1 MFPAFGG
8 TLVVLIVVVV
18 LLLLVVVPLPALAPV
33 VTGGADVVDTV
44 VKVVELAA
52 VDKALLVVET
62 GWLSP
67 ELELAEDARE
77 EEAAAVAVGM
87 IGVDVVVAAVGL
99 AGTGEVDLVKQ
110 GMKEGSVGRVR
121 VPVYA

>member
-1 MFPAFGG
+1 M
-8 TLVVLIVVVV
+8 LVLAAVV
-18 LLLLVVVPLPALAPV
+18 LLLPVVVPLPALALV
-33 VTGGADVVDTV
+33 LKVGADVVDTV

-52 VDKALLVVET
+52 VDKALLAVEPA
-62 GWLSP
+62 WLSP

-77 EEAAAVAVGM
+77 EEAPAVAVGM
-87 IGVDVVVAAVGL
+87 AGLDVVVTAVGL
-99 AGTGEVDLVKQ
+99 AGAEELDLVKQ

>member
-1 MFPAFGG
+1 MFPVFGG
-8 TLVVLIVVVV
+8 PVVLVLAAVV
-18 LLLLVVVPLPALAPV
+18 LLLPVVVPLPALALV
-33 VTGGADVVDTV
+33 LKVGADVVDTV

-52 VDKALLVVET
+52 VDKALLAVEPA
-62 GWLSP
+62 WLSP

-77 EEAAAVAVGM
+77 EEAPAVAVGM
-87 IGVDVVVAAVGL
+87 AGLDVVVTAVGL
-99 AGTGEVDLVKQ
+99 AGAEELDLVKQ

>member
-8 TLVVLIVVVV
+8 PVVLVLAAVV
-18 LLLLVVVPLPALAPV
+18 LLLPVVVPFPALALV
-33 VTGGADVVDTV
+33 LKEGADVVDTV

-52 VDKALLVVET
+52 VDKALLVVEPA
-62 GWLSP
+62 WLSP

-77 EEAAAVAVGM
+77 EEAPAVAVGM
-87 IGVDVVVAAVGL
+87 AGLDVVVTIVGL
-99 AGTGEVDLVKQ
+99 AGAEEVDLVKQ